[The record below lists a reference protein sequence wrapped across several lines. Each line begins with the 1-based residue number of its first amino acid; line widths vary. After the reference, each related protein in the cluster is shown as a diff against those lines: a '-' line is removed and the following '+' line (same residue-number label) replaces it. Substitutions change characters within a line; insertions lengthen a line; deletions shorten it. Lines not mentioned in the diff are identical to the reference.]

1 MKTSLLLSAFTGGL
15 LVALTA
21 CSTAVSSNA
30 PATSQSNQSGASG
43 PASGGI
49 RLSDAQAQEI
59 GRRIW
64 QNECAGTVEGLTT
77 WNAGEEFPS
86 LGIGHFIWYP
96 TGTTGPFEES
106 FPGLVRYLEAQGVNV
121 PGWLREAPGAP
132 WPNRAAFQSDFQS
145 PKMRELRDLLVRTV
159 PHQARYA
166 AQRLERALPKMLEAA
181 PAGERE
187 RIRRNFYRVAAEPLG
202 MYALMDY
209 VNFKG
214 EGVSPTER
222 YRGQGWGLLQVLE
235 EMGDGP
241 AMKEFSRASYAVL
254 ARRVENSPP
263 DRREARWLPGWRNR
277 TLTYAN

>member
-1 MKTSLLLSAFTGGL
+1 MKSSLLLVALTGGL
-15 LVALTA
+15 VIALTA

-30 PATSQSNQSGASG
+30 ARGTPGT
-43 PASGGI
+43 PVGGSSI

-64 QNECAGTVEGLTT
+64 QNECAGTVEGLTS
-77 WNAGEEFPS
+77 WNVGEDFPS

-106 FPGLVRYLEAQGVNV
+106 FPGLIRYLEAEGVAV
-121 PGWLREAPGAP
+121 PGWLREASGAP
-132 WPNRAAFQSDFQS
+132 WPDRAAFLRDFQS

-159 PHQARYA
+159 PQQARYA

-181 PAGERE
+181 PASQRE
-187 RIRRNFYRVAAEPLG
+187 HIRGNFYRVAAEPLG

-214 EGVSPTER
+214 EGVSPSER
-222 YRGQGWGLLQVLE
+222 YGGQGWGLLQVLQ

-263 DRREARWLPGWRNR
+263 GRNESRWLPGWRNR